1 LGNEKGKPVKTRHG
15 PAAVIGDEIRKKS
28 LFHYQKEWEG
38 AESRTIRESED
49 LVSGMLQRRWQILRR
64 CVRLGIFLFPALY
77 WIFREVSSGKKR
89 LCKIVGRYTM
99 ATQVELAVQGILT
112 PVVQEIASQE
122 GLNPEIVQQRVA
134 EGQIVVP
141 FNAKRP
147 CRVVGIGMGLRTK
160 VNASIGTSTD
170 IVDIG
175 AEVRKAQAAEA
186 AGADTLM
193 ELSVGGDL
201 DAIRREVMAAVSL
214 PVGNVPLYQAFCE
227 ATRRYGDPNKLDEEL
242 LFDLIEKQCADGM
255 SFMAV
260 HCGINLYTIERLE
273 RQGYRY
279 GGLVSKGGTSMVAW
293 MKANNR
299 ENPLYEKFDR
309 VVEILKKYDVVLSLG
324 NGLRSGAI
332 WDSFDRA
339 MVQELL
345 MNCELA
351 ELGRKMGCQMLVEGP
366 GHLPINEIEA
376 NVILQKRMSN
386 NAPYYML
393 GPIPT
398 DIAAGYD
405 HVAASIGAAHSARY
419 GADLIC
425 YITPSEHLALPN
437 EADVV
442 EGVRVARVGAYI
454 GDMAKY
460 PERARERDKIM
471 SKARR
476 DLDWNGQFAQA
487 LFPKEAKAI
496 RDSRSPNNNEVC
508 TMCGDF
514 CANKGSFNLFGHLL
528 EGDKKP

>member
-1 LGNEKGKPVKTRHG
+1 M
-15 PAAVIGDEIRKKS
+15 S
-28 LFHYQKEWEG
+28 
-38 AESRTIRESED
+38 
-49 LVSGMLQRRWQILRR
+49 
-64 CVRLGIFLFPALY
+64 
-77 WIFREVSSGKKR
+77 
-89 LCKIVGRYTM
+89 
-99 ATQVELAVQGILT
+99 TQVELAVQGIVT
-112 PVVQEIASQE
+112 PVMATIASQE
-122 GLNPEIVQQRVA
+122 GLAPETVRQRMA
-134 EGQIVVP
+134 EGQIVAP
-141 FNAKRP
+141 LNSQRP
-147 CRVVGIGMGLRTK
+147 GRIVGIGMGLRSK

-170 IVDIG
+170 IVDLG
-175 AEVRKAQAAEA
+175 AEVAKARAAEA

-201 DAIRREVMAAVSL
+201 DRVRREVLAAVSL

-242 LFDLIEKQCADGM
+242 LFDIIEQQCADGIA
-255 SFMAV
+255 FMAV

-293 MKANNR
+293 MKANRR

-309 VVEILKKYDVVLSLG
+309 VVAILKKYDTVLSLG

-345 MNCELA
+345 INCELA
-351 ELGRKMGCQMLVEGP
+351 EIGRGMGCQMMVEGP
-366 GHLPINEIEA
+366 GHVPIDEIEA
-376 NVILQKRMSN
+376 NIILQKRMSN
-386 NAPYYML
+386 HAPYYML

-398 DIAAGYD
+398 DVAAGYD
-405 HVAASIGAAHSARY
+405 HVAAAIGAAHSARY

-425 YITPSEHLALPN
+425 YITPAEHLALPN
-437 EADVV
+437 EQDVV
-442 EGVRVARVGAYI
+442 EGVRVARLGAYI
-454 GDMAKY
+454 GDTAKY
-460 PERARERDKIM
+460 PERIKSRDMAM

-476 DLDWNGQFAQA
+476 DLDWEKQFAHA
-487 LFPKEAKAI
+487 LFPEEARSI
-496 RDSRSPNNNEVC
+496 RRSRTPKDQEVC

-528 EGDKKP
+528 DRTKKA